1 MRFPKEKVV
10 IENKINQLLKENDYY
25 GIFMMKDDILNNY
38 QVLDQSVF
46 HQLISST
53 FYIGNFDE
61 VCLISNQLKAMNI
74 ESFEIIYYTILSLI
88 ANVDIYQAMSYVK
101 KSKLLNNEDIKEF
114 YTADGAN
121 YSNLL
126 FLSDKSLM
134 QALAL
139 LMVNFVE
146 GLSRE
151 MTGNIDV
158 DQEYIM
164 FRFFDLINLV
174 YEIGYPLAVIQELSH
189 ALKIIFNLE
198 I

>member
-1 MRFPKEKVV
+1 MRFPKEKVI
-10 IENKINQLLKENDYY
+10 IENKINQLLKENDCY
-25 GIFMMKDDILNNY
+25 GIFIMKDEILNNY
-38 QVLDQSVF
+38 QVLEQVVF

-61 VCLISNQLKAMNI
+61 VCLISNQLKTVNI
-74 ESFEIIYYTILSLI
+74 ESFEIVYYTILSLI
-88 ANVDIYQAMSYVK
+88 ANTDIYQAMSYIK
-101 KSKLLNNEDIKEF
+101 KSKILSNEDIKEF

-126 FLSDKSLM
+126 FLSDKHLM

-151 MTGNIDV
+151 MTGNIDI
-158 DQEYIM
+158 DKEYIM

-174 YEIGYPLAVIQELSH
+174 YEIGYPLAVIQELSQ